1 MTKNKSHRQGLD
13 ELAAVFKKRGLKLTH
28 QRLEIF
34 NMLMSMEDHPAAEDV
49 YAAVKTKI
57 PTISFDTVYRTL
69 ALFERHG
76 VVGRVQYLDDRTR
89 YDPNT
94 GPHYHVVCKKC
105 KKIVDFSW
113 PDLDELRAP
122 DEIEGWGAIEHK
134 YLEFR
139 GICRECLAR
148 GKGP

>member
-1 MTKNKSHRQGLD
+1 MPKKKSHKEGLRD
-13 ELAAVFKKRGLKLTH
+13 LSAIFKEHRLKLTR

-34 NMLMSMEDHPAAEDV
+34 NVLTSMEDHPSAEDV

-76 VVGRVQYLDDRTR
+76 VVSRVQSLDDRTR
-89 YDPNT
+89 YDPNAN
-94 GPHYHVVCKKC
+94 PHCHLVCKKC

-113 PDLDELRAP
+113 PALDGLRAP

-139 GICRECLAR
+139 GICSECLA
-148 GKGP
+148 GEKGS